1 MPRRRPGR
9 AWQLRREQGGGG
21 VGSAPE
27 GRGRAGARSRDPR
40 ARAAV
45 PPAPAPPRPGQLGSA
60 SRRLRSIPGGAN
72 GPAMSAAMRER
83 FDRFLHEKNCVT
95 DLLAKLEAKT
105 GVNRSFIALG
115 GRRVPGSGAR
125 RGRRAGGRPLARGA
139 ERLGAGSCGTLTCR
153 LCRAGVPLGGGARP
167 HLPDPSAAGPGVDNP
182 RPRTGSGSGRAGLP
196 GRCTVRASWE
206 EREAG
211 DCPVYPA
218 QAGAPR
224 GVEAGD
230 CSICSAQ
237 AGTVQ
242 RVEAGESSFYPA
254 QEGRAKGGEAE
265 TSPVSPTQTAP
276 SGWQAGPL

>member
-1 MPRRRPGR
+1 M
-9 AWQLRREQGGGG
+9 E
-21 VGSAPE
+21 
-27 GRGRAGARSRDPR
+27 RS
-40 ARAAV
+40 
-45 PPAPAPPRPGQLGSA
+45 
-60 SRRLRSIPGGAN
+60 
-72 GPAMSAAMRER
+72 
-83 FDRFLHEKNCVT
+83 
-95 DLLAKLEAKT
+95 
-105 GVNRSFIALG
+105 
-115 GRRVPGSGAR
+115 
-125 RGRRAGGRPLARGA
+125 
-139 ERLGAGSCGTLTCR
+139 LGAGSCGTLTCR
-153 LCRAGVPLGGGARP
+153 LCRTGVPLGGGARP

-254 QEGRAKGGEAE
+254 QEGRAQGGEAE
-265 TSPVSPTQTAP
+265 TSPVSPTQTVP
-276 SGWQAGPL
+276 SGWQAGPPYGRFLSGNRGRRKTPRKGLTSKCGCGRGLSF